1 MKGKVD
7 GNGPLLEGDVI
18 SNATQSF
25 NPTNG
30 SPEVSMTMK
39 SDGAKAWR
47 RITSENTGKFIA
59 ITLDNTV
66 YSAPRVNEEIPNGR
80 SVISGNFEVKDAQV
94 LANILEVG
102 KLPVPSRI
110 VQEDIVGP
118 SLGRQAISA
127 GLISMIAGL
136 VLVIFFMALYYST
149 AGLVSDIALF
159 ANIFFIFG
167 ILSSI
172 GATLTLPGIAGLVL
186 TMGMAVDANV
196 IIYERIRRNWQK
208 VKP

>member
-1 MKGKVD
+1 M
-7 GNGPLLEGDVI
+7 
-18 SNATQSF
+18 
-25 NPTNG
+25 
-30 SPEVSMTMK
+30 
-39 SDGAKAWR
+39 
-47 RITSENTGKFIA
+47 
-59 ITLDNTV
+59 
-66 YSAPRVNEEIPNGR
+66 
-80 SVISGNFEVKDAQV
+80 
-94 LANILEVG
+94 
-102 KLPVPSRI
+102 PSRI

>member
-1 MKGKVD
+1 MK
-7 GNGPLLEGDVI
+7 
-18 SNATQSF
+18 
-25 NPTNG
+25 
-30 SPEVSMTMK
+30 K
-39 SDGAKAWR
+39 S
-47 RITSENTGKFIA
+47 
-59 ITLDNTV
+59 
-66 YSAPRVNEEIPNGR
+66 PNGR

-159 ANIFFIFG
+159 ANIFSY
-167 ILSSI
+167 LEYSH
-172 GATLTLPGIAGLVL
+172 LLGLH
-186 TMGMAVDANV
+186 
-196 IIYERIRRNWQK
+196 
-208 VKP
+208 